1 MHKITLI
8 YNNYSY
14 MRKIL
19 EKSRGLIFYF
29 ITLQLFIY
37 ITHKGEAHQSSIS
50 GINHLKG
57 IENEKGISSN

>member
-19 EKSRGLIFYF
+19 EKSQGLIFYF
-29 ITLQLFIY
+29 TTLQLFIY
-37 ITHKGEAHQSSIS
+37 ITRKGE
-50 GINHLKG
+50 
-57 IENEKGISSN
+57 ENKAAFPQ